1 MPKLKPVLL
10 PSGRSAGDG
19 STDEDARRKQMHRT
33 IVEMKYLIVNNFE
46 LIINQLHTTYSLYCY
61 VTVIGRKFT
70 HPLTKQL
77 HCCSCSLS
85 RDRLIDGW
93 IPVVCFL
100 RSVPRLITA
109 VLCESIGATVLQ
121 PSVP

>member
-19 STDEDARRKQMHRT
+19 SIDEDARIKQMHRT

-77 HCCSCSLS
+77 QS

-109 VLCESIGATVLQ
+109 VLCKSIGATVLQ